1 MATLV
6 CAGAVLKCTMGT
18 TPSVFGV
25 LPVNQV
31 LTGVPAATVL
41 DNKPMTNVAPFG
53 MCISPANPAVA
64 AATAAA
70 LGVLT
75 PMPCLPVT
83 PAPWTPGSPAVLIG
97 SAPALDA
104 LSRLSCS
111 WGGLIQI
118 TSPGQLQASGL

>member
-53 MCISPANPAVA
+53 MCTSPANPAVA
-64 AATAAA
+64 AATTAA

-83 PAPWTPGSPAVLIG
+83 PSPWAPGGITVNLGSFSIL
-97 SAPALDA
+97 
-104 LSRLSCS
+104 
-111 WGGLIQI
+111 
-118 TSPGQLQASGL
+118 

>member
-6 CAGAVLKCTMGT
+6 CTGAVLQCTMGT
-18 TPSVFGV
+18 TPSVLSV
-25 LPVNQV
+25 PPVNQV
-31 LTGVPAATVL
+31 LTGVTAANIL
-41 DNKPMTNVAPFG
+41 DNKPMTNVASFG

-64 AATAAA
+64 AATTAA

-83 PAPWTPGSPAVLIG
+83 PAPWTPGLPAVLIG

-118 TSPGQLQASGL
+118 TNPGQLQASGL